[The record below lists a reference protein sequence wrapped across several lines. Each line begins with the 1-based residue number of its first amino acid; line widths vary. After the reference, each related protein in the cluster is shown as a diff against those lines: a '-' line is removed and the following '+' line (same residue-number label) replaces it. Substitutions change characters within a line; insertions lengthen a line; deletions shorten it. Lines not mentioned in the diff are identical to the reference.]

1 MTSLAID
8 QMYRVLRGLPG
19 TMELRSEGG
28 DSYTLTV
35 VNPNAPANRCQE
47 TPGLAVT
54 LDGPR
59 GDAGARS
66 VTHEFTGDELDVL
79 RSGASL
85 TIAFGEIEVDFQSNP
100 GGHMVVL
107 EQAEAMAH

>member
-8 QMYRVLRGLPG
+8 QMYRVLRGMPG
-19 TMELRSEGG
+19 TMELRSGAG
-28 DSYTLTV
+28 DCYTLTV

-54 LDGPR
+54 LDGPL
-59 GDAGARS
+59 GDRGARS
-66 VTHEFTGDELDVL
+66 MTHEFTIDELDVL
-79 RSGASL
+79 RSGAAL
-85 TIAFGEIEVDFQSNP
+85 TIAFGEVEVDFQSNP

-107 EQAEAMAH
+107 EQTEAVAP